1 MPGRARRYERQR
13 LVASLL
19 AVAGLDG
26 VVGGDTYV
34 LTHLDDC
41 GIVVFEMILVSETVE
56 VSDGSLDE
64 GREEVFVRLQ
74 DGSRTGSRCADEE
87 EKKVR
92 RDFVSGWEARVL
104 YWGQI
109 FESPGARTMP
119 RPPAPLA
126 PSFTNRRAVTH
137 PVAAAQ

>member
-1 MPGRARRYERQR
+1 MLDDACDSSLWRRC
-13 LVASLL
+13 LL
-19 AVAGLDG
+19 SPAWRGIVE
-26 VVGGDTYV
+26 GDTYV
-34 LTHLDDC
+34 LTHLDGC

-56 VSDGSLDE
+56 ESEASLNE

-92 RDFVSGWEARVL
+92 RDFVSGWETRVL

-109 FESPGARTMP
+109 FERPHARTMSCSG
-119 RPPAPLA
+119 APLA
-126 PSFTNRRAVTH
+126 ASFTNSMAVTH
-137 PVAAAQ
+137 VSAAPH

>member
-1 MPGRARRYERQR
+1 MGCLAIPGCARRCERQR
-13 LVASLL
+13 LVVSLF
-19 AVAGLDG
+19 AVARLDG

-34 LTHLDDC
+34 LTHLDGC

-92 RDFVSGWEARVL
+92 RDFVSGWGARVL
-104 YWGQI
+104 YRCQI
-109 FESPGARTMP
+109 FESLYARTMP
-119 RPPAPLA
+119 SPWCPTSSVL
-126 PSFTNRRAVTH
+126 H
-137 PVAAAQ
+137 